1 MVEDRIAALESRAE
15 TLERRVRQLEGT
27 DAPVSV
33 APPPPLAP
41 MPPLTTPRPGIT
53 PPHART
59 YRVEQRPE
67 RDIEDYLG
75 GSVLAWLGG
84 FAVLAGLAFLLTMAI
99 SRGWLGEGARTL
111 LAGGLSL
118 ALLGVGVWL
127 REHRDRTEAAVVAAA
142 VGLAGLFG
150 TLVVAGPVYELVP
163 RPLALFGAF
172 ATGAVGVTLAIRWRA
187 QVYGWLGLLG
197 ALTAP
202 VALGALDSGGI
213 VFLAVAFAAT
223 IAVLVWQRWTALAV
237 AAFTVT
243 TLQWVGWL
251 VFEGLGDPATIV
263 TLTVF
268 GVLSAAL
275 ALGFELNRPGL
286 HPVAIGPRA
295 RLRPHPFAIVL
306 VISAAL
312 LAILGWELLDGE
324 PWLVALAVA
333 HIAAGIAAAHVRRIS
348 REVSVGILAT
358 GIVLADL
365 AFASMATGLP
375 LVVGW
380 ALSAL
385 PFAALL
391 GARTGGSSRI
401 FDRILGRP
409 EDESAERVDKVL
421 AIAGLLG
428 QMTLAA
434 GQTLIFD
441 ARPEALAGPAAP
453 ASALLAAAAFAV
465 VAWASARLV
474 RHPWRTGLDAVA
486 LAAVAHLTG
495 LALEGAALTAMFAA
509 QALALGELARRRH
522 DRYAAWAAVAFAGI
536 GLVHAIG
543 TLASPEALLYGLDAP
558 LAAAAAL
565 GASAIAL
572 ALVARAPLGIPEAPR
587 ILGMAAALTA
597 LYLGSVEVVTLG
609 GPETTGQ
616 TLLSVLWAVTA
627 VAALI
632 RGLLVDDRPLR
643 RAALVLIAVTATK
656 VFLYDL
662 SALDSMYRVGSLIG
676 FGILL
681 LFGAF
686 AYQRVRP
693 LA

>member
-33 APPPPLAP
+33 APPPPPPRPLAP

-59 YRVEQRPE
+59 SRVAQRPE

-118 ALLGVGVWL
+118 GLLGVGVWL

-142 VGLAGLFG
+142 VGIAGLFG

-163 RPLALFGAF
+163 RAAR
-172 ATGAVGVTLAIRWRA
+172 AARRVRDRRRRGVTLAIRWRA

-213 VFLAVAFAAT
+213 VFLAIAFAAT

-348 REVSVGILAT
+348 REVSVGILAI

-409 EDESAERVDKVL
+409 DDESAERVD
-421 AIAGLLG
+421 
-428 QMTLAA
+428 
-434 GQTLIFD
+434 
-441 ARPEALAGPAAP
+441 RSWRSPAC
-453 ASALLAAAAFAV
+453 SG
-465 VAWASARLV
+465 R
-474 RHPWRTGLDAVA
+474 
-486 LAAVAHLTG
+486 
-495 LALEGAALTAMFAA
+495 
-509 QALALGELARRRH
+509 
-522 DRYAAWAAVAFAGI
+522 
-536 GLVHAIG
+536 
-543 TLASPEALLYGLDAP
+543 
-558 LAAAAAL
+558 
-565 GASAIAL
+565 
-572 ALVARAPLGIPEAPR
+572 
-587 ILGMAAALTA
+587 
-597 LYLGSVEVVTLG
+597 
-609 GPETTGQ
+609 
-616 TLLSVLWAVTA
+616 
-627 VAALI
+627 
-632 RGLLVDDRPLR
+632 
-643 RAALVLIAVTATK
+643 
-656 VFLYDL
+656 
-662 SALDSMYRVGSLIG
+662 
-676 FGILL
+676 
-681 LFGAF
+681 
-686 AYQRVRP
+686 
-693 LA
+693 